1 MTEVS
6 KLSYHTK

>member
-6 KLSYHTK
+6 KLT

>member
-6 KLSYHTK
+6 KTNFEV